1 MTTLIHKYAADFDPE
16 VAVAKM
22 KSGRHWPRREYV
34 DPDADWKVVA
44 RMLRGVSFPL
54 QEELVALLQ
63 SEDPDISMIC
73 QLFADARADI
83 DGWSDI
89 EKQFM
94 LRDAEIF
101 SLWDRKRTEAANSGT
116 WMHAMLEYLFNGY
129 QISPGDMKGELDAAV
144 ALVHQMGDVEV
155 YRTEWCIYAASEDV
169 AGSID
174 LVLKATNSDTF
185 YLIDWKRS
193 EKLQDKST
201 SYGRYMKPPLQD
213 LEDCQGCHYRLQL
226 NIYKWI
232 LQTYYGINIA
242 AMKVLCVHPRYLPGG
257 FVDDVPDL
265 QAEVSRLMQSLRDER
280 IAREMERETQ
290 PPSLPGPS
298 GADGI
303 NTQPPAPE
311 LAATQPFHVELP
323 SQRSVPDQLE
333 TWLEEIIDEENN
345 AAPAAAKKRRL
356 LPGAATHADQF
367 KDLFQRSH
375 NIIADTLDTYR
386 KDVCSLPNSILHNT
400 KQMLRHLR
408 EKFPN
413 TSDEIRRLILVAA
426 HLVEGKISEKP
437 MLADSA
443 ALTWMVEG
451 ERHMRVHRGFLY
463 IYDDDGCF
471 LPFGGIPPEAVLH
484 RVHHFF
490 SCLEGIFR
498 RMRPEVTRQTE
509 SVAAAIVSDLQ
520 SFQSEQDFL
529 HACRDAANRRITRP
543 VYPPRL
549 DAPDEYNAPDARNS
563 DGNDEETEESWTLVF
578 AEKTWKLSGNVR
590 LELMQTRLV
599 SLLVEWCETED
610 QRSASVCYDDV
621 CFVYDV
627 PTSKSPID
635 VVKKGSGNN
644 CYIKIPHPLLDPV
657 LQVNTERLQKFY
669 SQTFWC
675 NLDVFRCCQAALA
688 IAKRGLNV
696 DRCFIGIS
704 PGGVGQSL
712 YSLHLSEMYKH
723 NHVYFDPNIWY
734 LDEELRKQVETFARA
749 FIMTG
754 QEAPESSKKLHID
767 LYKKTIS
774 ADGIMGRKP
783 YGYSTKMFH
792 TIGWTRLEVNRIMK
806 FLGVG
811 SNAFNSMFRRSLVWK
826 AKARFIHKKFLAAY
840 EDHEKDGIFEA
851 DPSLNKFLATSQA
864 SIAGLRLQWAFERDN
879 NKDDCYQLIENYCNG
894 GDAYLTEDVMRNACG
909 LPVRQRQLQVEEGL
923 ANLLDADAESQAERD
938 DKDVAWDS
946 LRRHLLHQMLEKDMD
961 VMSFYEFKKIPLKPD
976 EHPNLSR
983 SDLWDQM
990 STRKTVR
997 PAIVRGKTG
1006 TAKPGV
1012 VMPFVNFQGSFT
1024 SLCPPLQG
1032 EEVRM
1037 IFEEEHDVSRV
1048 KEYAHACKARAINAE
1063 NLKTYYESRLPAP
1076 KKGRRTLQEE
1086 ELFSTNNSLIQKIL
1100 DHEARLSAMIQ
1111 PRRRL
1116 KQKQSVEESNHD
1128 DRGEQEANVGTESSG
1143 RITKQVEYSYSVKQ
1157 KYSIRARR
1165 YGSVGGAQSMSR
1177 RLQVHAVGGYTVD
1190 LDIHNCCLTLVYQ
1203 IVQKL
1208 SPDPALPE
1216 ELGVVFDQVAN
1227 NRAEFIA
1234 SLGLQSAEGKEVINT
1249 VFNGGA
1255 APKKLRDNETI
1266 KQLQRIALYVRW
1278 IACNLLHDDYMSL
1291 EDNKTK
1297 TFPAATIMSLMWHAI
1312 EDRILHVWSEH
1323 VLRGSPKHLSLH
1335 FDGLRV
1341 SRDAIQNMDEY
1352 IRACEDAISSKTPF
1366 NVKIVAKKHGNLIQ
1380 LVQDEGT
1387 LVSKITTLPD
1397 LLKAQG
1403 NCIPCSVWHAI
1414 PTTKADVLA
1423 ALRDEGRQENV
1434 EAKSTRYRTYRSV
1447 AAMAKIDLTSCVGL
1461 PPDHVRNFLLHYE
1474 GSGTPHCVSLRFD
1487 MTNKVA
1493 TLIDGINV
1501 YKMSLEKFQDAV
1513 LAAIDRSTI
1522 ISYWKRD
1529 TRDKVDDKTAVL
1541 LDMAA
1546 GASQHSD
1553 ESDEG
1558 MGADEAQSSGHAR
1571 VTQDEDENP
1580 VISDNIL
1587 TTLCRETNTVLEDLG
1602 HKAPRADGRRRCPL
1616 CPFRSFTQ
1624 LRLLRTHVQKHHT
1637 SKNQYVYS
1645 GTKQI
1650 KVILALYDNAAS
1662 SQTDVA
1668 DLLQTSA
1675 TVMRTTIQPAL
1686 CERISYIDKKI
1697 RLVLDAAGPRYVNL
1711 SAIGT
1716 TLQVRRAR
1724 NLYYTQSF
1732 ADLLIREMVM
1742 GHAQVLGTTAVL
1754 CTFVVRGSEYICEN
1768 KTSHEH
1774 VRCRNTEVTTLV
1786 TRCHM
1791 AALEAGSQTST
1802 LLPSRASHWMPVLED
1817 IASSTAFKLKM
1828 ERMQGAL
1835 FRGDEWHYISMDATL
1850 KLCMKVMGQAPYR
1863 ASKKVRD
1870 EAPFG
1875 DDVAWRRL
1883 LTIRGRTGAV
1893 LMMHPLQSESSE
1905 QIVEAMQHTFTEEQ
1919 LQSVRYVATDSPSEK
1934 LLTQLQNICPNLQAL
1949 MLDPIH
1955 LAIVYEYGFW
1965 NKKSSGSKQL
1975 RRILR
1980 KCIAVDASLDK
1991 NYWQLLYD
1999 GKMARPL
2006 GDAENKFRAMILDL
2020 SMSDREATQV
2030 LNQLDQD
2037 TPFLNRVE
2045 FIKSVAAL
2053 CRIYKSEVTRKA
2065 AGPNKDINK
2074 ILWAACAP
2082 DRLEWLMNN
2091 LRIRHT
2097 MTTPYRWF
2105 LPSGTSSNEA
2115 LHAEI
2120 NSWTRSI
2127 NALHRSTLAL
2137 KLQYFM
2143 YIKTLQ
2149 HFLSKEFPMSH
2160 VVSASMILGRAL
2172 HESIWS
2178 NQDWSVWC
2186 AEQQTEGGQSK
2197 ATLPLT
2203 KSRRSEADVVKCW
2216 VMKRPSARA
2225 VKTKDRG
2232 RRVTPLSV
2240 KRIHTLRTAGVKRSG
2255 SWMTREAMK

>member
-22 KSGRHWPRREYV
+22 KSGRHWPRQEYV
-34 DPDADWKVVA
+34 DPDADWKGIA
-44 RMLRGVSFPL
+44 RMLRGISFSL

-63 SEDPDISMIC
+63 SENPDISKIC

-83 DGWSDI
+83 DEWSHI

-94 LRDAEIF
+94 LRDAEICL
-101 SLWDRKRTEAANSGT
+101 LWDRKRTEAANSGT

-129 QISPGDMKGELDAAV
+129 QVRPGDMKGELDAAV
-144 ALVHQMGDVEV
+144 ALVQQMGDVEV

-193 EKLQDKST
+193 EKLQDKYT

-213 LEDCQGCHYRLQL
+213 LDDCQGCHYRLQL

-280 IAREMERETQ
+280 LAREMERETQ

-298 GADGI
+298 GADGV
-303 NTQPPAPE
+303 NAQPPAPE
-311 LAATQPFHVELP
+311 LADTQPFQVELP

-333 TWLEEIIDEENN
+333 TWLEEIIDEEDN
-345 AAPAAAKKRRL
+345 AAPVAAKKRRL

-375 NIIADTLDTYR
+375 NIIADTLDTYS

-413 TSDEIRRLILVAA
+413 ISDDIRRLILVAA

-490 SCLEGIFR
+490 ACLEGIFR
-498 RMRPEVTRQTE
+498 RMRPEVTRKTE

-520 SFQSEQDFL
+520 SFQSEQDFI
-529 HACRDAANRRITRP
+529 HACRDATNRRITRP

-549 DAPDEYNAPDARNS
+549 DAPDENNAADARSS
-563 DGNDEETEESWTLVF
+563 DGNDEETVESWTLDL

-627 PTSKSPID
+627 PTSESPID
-635 VVKKGSGNN
+635 TVKKGPGNN

-657 LQVNTERLQKFY
+657 LQANTERVQKFY

-675 NLDVFRCCQAALA
+675 NVDLFRCCQAALA

-811 SNAFNSMFRRSLVWK
+811 NNAFNSMFRRSLVWK

-879 NKDDCYQLIENYCNG
+879 NKEDCYQLIENYCNG
-894 GDAYLTEDVMRNACG
+894 GDSYLTEDVMRNACG

-923 ANLLDADAESQAERD
+923 ANLLDADAQSEAERE

-946 LRRHLLHQMLEKDMD
+946 LRRHLLQQMLERDMD
-961 VMSFYEFKKIPLKPD
+961 VMSFYEFKKIPLKQD

-990 STRKTVR
+990 STHKTVR
-997 PAIVRGKTG
+997 PAIVKGKTG

-1012 VMPFVNFQGSFT
+1012 VMPFMNFQGSFA

-1037 IFEEEHDVSRV
+1037 VFEEEHDVSRV
-1048 KEYAHACKARAINAE
+1048 KEYAYACKARAINAE

-1086 ELFSTNNSLIQKIL
+1086 EVFSTNSSLIHKIQ
-1100 DHEARLSAMIQ
+1100 DHEARLAAMVQ

-1116 KQKQSVEESNHD
+1116 TQKQSVEERNQE
-1128 DRGEQEANVGTESSG
+1128 DRQDVDAGLDSSG
-1143 RITKQVEYSYSVKQ
+1143 RMIKQVEYFCSVKQ
-1157 KYSIRARR
+1157 KYSVRARR
-1165 YGSVGGAQSMSR
+1165 YGPVGGAQAMSR
-1177 RLQVHAVGGYTVD
+1177 RLQIPAVGDHTVD
-1190 LDIHNCCLTLVYQ
+1190 LDIQNCCLTLVYQ

-1208 SPDPALPE
+1208 RPDPALPE
-1216 ELGVVFDQVAN
+1216 DLGIVFNQVAN
-1227 NRAEFIA
+1227 KRAEFIA
-1234 SLGLQSAEGKEVINT
+1234 RLGLQSAEGKEVLNT

-1278 IACNLLHDDYMSL
+1278 VACNLLHDDYMSL
-1291 EDNKTK
+1291 DDNKTK

-1323 VLRGSPKHLSLH
+1323 VLRGRPKHLSLH

-1341 SRDAIQNMDEY
+1341 SRDVIQNMDEY
-1352 IRACEDAISSKTPF
+1352 IRSCEEAISSKTRF
-1366 NVKIVAKKHGNLIQ
+1366 SVKIVAKKHGNLIQ

-1387 LVSKITTLPD
+1387 LVNKITTLPD

-1414 PTTKADVLA
+1414 PTTKADVVA
-1423 ALRDEGRQENV
+1423 ALQDGGRQENV
-1434 EAKSTRYRTYRSV
+1434 EAKRTGYRTYRSV
-1447 AAMAKIDLTSCVGL
+1447 AAMVKIDLTSCVGL

-1474 GSGTPHCVSLRFD
+1474 GNGTPHCVSLRFD
-1487 MTNKVA
+1487 MTNSVA
-1493 TLIDGINV
+1493 TLINGSDV

-1513 LAAIDRSTI
+1513 RAAIDRSSI

-1529 TRDKVDDKTAVL
+1529 TRDKVDAKSAVL

-1546 GASQHSD
+1546 GASPQSD
-1553 ESDEG
+1553 ANGSDDD
-1558 MGADEAQSSGHAR
+1558 MGIEAAPASGHTR
-1571 VTQDEDENP
+1571 LSQDDDENP

-1587 TTLCRETNTVLEDLG
+1587 SSVCQETKTVMEDLG
-1602 HKAPRADGRRRCPL
+1602 NKAPMVNGRRRCPF

-1624 LRLLRTHVQKHHT
+1624 LRLLRAHVQKHHT
-1637 SKNQYVYS
+1637 SKNQYVCS
-1645 GTKQI
+1645 DTKQI
-1650 KVILALYDNAAS
+1650 KVILALYDHAAS
-1662 SQTDVA
+1662 SQTRIA

-1675 TVMRTTIQPAL
+1675 AVMRTNIEPAL
-1686 CERISYIDKKI
+1686 CERNNYIDKQI
-1697 RLVLDAAGPRYVNL
+1697 RLVLDADGPDYVNV
-1711 SAIGT
+1711 SAIGD
-1716 TLQVRRAR
+1716 TLQVRRAL
-1724 NLYYTQSF
+1724 NLYYTHSF

-1742 GHAQVLGTTAVL
+1742 SHAQ
-1754 CTFVVRGSEYICEN
+1754 
-1768 KTSHEH
+1768 
-1774 VRCRNTEVTTLV
+1774 
-1786 TRCHM
+1786 
-1791 AALEAGSQTST
+1791 
-1802 LLPSRASHWMPVLED
+1802 
-1817 IASSTAFKLKM
+1817 
-1828 ERMQGAL
+1828 
-1835 FRGDEWHYISMDATL
+1835 
-1850 KLCMKVMGQAPYR
+1850 
-1863 ASKKVRD
+1863 
-1870 EAPFG
+1870 
-1875 DDVAWRRL
+1875 
-1883 LTIRGRTGAV
+1883 
-1893 LMMHPLQSESSE
+1893 
-1905 QIVEAMQHTFTEEQ
+1905 
-1919 LQSVRYVATDSPSEK
+1919 
-1934 LLTQLQNICPNLQAL
+1934 
-1949 MLDPIH
+1949 
-1955 LAIVYEYGFW
+1955 
-1965 NKKSSGSKQL
+1965 
-1975 RRILR
+1975 
-1980 KCIAVDASLDK
+1980 
-1991 NYWQLLYD
+1991 
-1999 GKMARPL
+1999 
-2006 GDAENKFRAMILDL
+2006 
-2020 SMSDREATQV
+2020 
-2030 LNQLDQD
+2030 
-2037 TPFLNRVE
+2037 
-2045 FIKSVAAL
+2045 
-2053 CRIYKSEVTRKA
+2053 A
-2065 AGPNKDINK
+2065 AGTIV
-2074 ILWAACAP
+2074 
-2082 DRLEWLMNN
+2082 
-2091 LRIRHT
+2091 
-2097 MTTPYRWF
+2097 F
-2105 LPSGTSSNEA
+2105 
-2115 LHAEI
+2115 
-2120 NSWTRSI
+2120 
-2127 NALHRSTLAL
+2127 
-2137 KLQYFM
+2137 
-2143 YIKTLQ
+2143 
-2149 HFLSKEFPMSH
+2149 
-2160 VVSASMILGRAL
+2160 V
-2172 HESIWS
+2172 
-2178 NQDWSVWC
+2178 
-2186 AEQQTEGGQSK
+2186 
-2197 ATLPLT
+2197 
-2203 KSRRSEADVVKCW
+2203 
-2216 VMKRPSARA
+2216 
-2225 VKTKDRG
+2225 
-2232 RRVTPLSV
+2232 
-2240 KRIHTLRTAGVKRSG
+2240 
-2255 SWMTREAMK
+2255 